1 MKLARSTPAA
11 PADGSPSEHIY
22 IGSDDARNP
31 STTARTVRERLVL
44 RNAVRRTGTTLTLY
58 AEGFVGVA
66 EESRGK
72 SRETFHLDL
81 QYLDPVPSLERVI
94 AGRWFYAT
102 LASGAVAALAAFLTR
117 FDLLATAAWITFGI
131 AVLGAVGTLLVGVYF
146 TYEKTTFCT
155 IHGRAPVLTLLANVG
170 AVKKF
175 RAFVPVLSAAIEEAA
190 EQIGD
195 DTSAYLRAEMREHYR
210 LRGDRVLSQQTAPRA
225 RAASSRSSTSSCN
238 GKAGGPSS
246 L

>member
-11 PADGSPSEHIY
+11 PNAADGSPSEHIY
-22 IGSDDARNP
+22 IGSDEARNP
-31 STTARTVRERLVL
+31 ATTARTVRGRVVL
-44 RNAVRRTGTTLTLY
+44 RNAVRRTDTTLTLY
-58 AEGFVGVA
+58 AEGFVGVREA
-66 EESRGK
+66 SAGK
-72 SRETFHLDL
+72 ARDTFHLDL

-94 AGRWFYAT
+94 AARWFYAT
-102 LASGAVAALAAFLTR
+102 LGSGAVAALTAFLTR
-117 FDLLATAAWITFGI
+117 FEVLETAAWI
-131 AVLGAVGTLLVGVYF
+131 ALGVAALAALGTLLVGVYF

-170 AVKKF
+170 AIKRF

-210 LRGDRVLSQQTAPRA
+210 LRGDHVLTQAVCA
-225 RAASSRSSTSSCN
+225 DST
-238 GKAGGPSS
+238 GRILAQFDVE

>member
-1 MKLARSTPAA
+1 MKLARSTPTA
-11 PADGSPSEHIY
+11 PTAADGSPSEHIY
-22 IGSDDARNP
+22 IGSDEARNP
-31 STTARTVRERLVL
+31 STTARTVRKQVVL
-44 RNAVRRTGTTLTLY
+44 RNTLRRAGTTLTLY
-58 AEGFVGVA
+58 TEGFVGVA
-66 EESRGK
+66 EQHGRKSRG
-72 SRETFHLDL
+72 TFHLDL

-102 LASGAVAALAAFLTR
+102 LGSGALAALAAFLTR
-117 FDLLATAAWITFGI
+117 FELLETAAWIASGV
-131 AVLGAVGTLLVGVYF
+131 AALAALGTLLAGVYF
-146 TYEKTTFCT
+146 SYEKTTFCT

-190 EQIGD
+190 EQIAH

-210 LRGDRVLSQQTAPRA
+210 LRGDRVLTQQVCAD
-225 RAASSRSSTSSCN
+225 ST
-238 GKAGGPSS
+238 GRILAQFDVE

>member
-11 PADGSPSEHIY
+11 LAAPSVADDSPSEHIY
-22 IGSDDARNP
+22 IGSDEARNP
-31 STTARTVRERLVL
+31 KTTARTVREQVVL
-44 RNAVRRTGTTLTLY
+44 RNAVRRAGTTLTLY

-66 EESRGK
+66 EESGGK
-72 SRETFHLDL
+72 TRDTFHLDL

-94 AGRWFYAT
+94 AGRWFYSA
-102 LASGAVAALAAFLTR
+102 LGSGAVAALAAFLTR
-117 FDLLATAAWITFGI
+117 FEVVQTAAWITFGI
-131 AVLGAVGTLLVGVYF
+131 AAFAALGTLLVGVYF
-146 TYEKTTFCT
+146 SYEKTTFWT

-170 AVKKF
+170 AVKRF

-190 EQIGD
+190 EQIGH

-210 LRGDRVLSQQTAPRA
+210 LRGDQVLTQAVCA
-225 RAASSRSSTSSCN
+225 EST
-238 GKAGGPSS
+238 GRILAQFDVE

>member
-11 PADGSPSEHIY
+11 LSAPSIADAPPSEHIY
-22 IGSDDARNP
+22 IGSDEARNP
-31 STTARTVRERLVL
+31 KTTARTVRERVVL
-44 RNAVRRTGTTLTLY
+44 RNGVRRASTMLTLY

-72 SRETFHLDL
+72 ARETFHLDL

-94 AGRWFYAT
+94 ASRWFYAA
-102 LASGAVAALAAFLTR
+102 LGCGAVAALAAFLAR
-117 FDLLATAAWITFGI
+117 FELLQTAAWITFGI
-131 AVLGAVGTLLVGVYF
+131 AALAALGTLLVGVYF
-146 TYEKTTFCT
+146 SYEKTTFCT

-190 EQIGD
+190 EQMGA

-210 LRGDRVLSQQTAPRA
+210 LRGDRVLSQQACA
-225 RAASSRSSTSSCN
+225 ESTSRIL
-238 GKAGGPSS
+238 AQFDVE

>member
-11 PADGSPSEHIY
+11 QAATSIVDGSPSEHIY
-22 IGSDDARNP
+22 IGSDEARNP
-31 STTARTVRERLVL
+31 STTARTVRERVVL
-44 RNAVRRTGTTLTLY
+44 RNPLRRTSTTLTLY

-66 EESRGK
+66 EESGGK
-72 SRETFHLDL
+72 PRDTFHLDL

-102 LASGAVAALAAFLTR
+102 LGSGAVAALAAFLTR
-117 FDLLATAAWITFGI
+117 FEPLQTAAWVTLGI
-131 AVLGAVGTLLVGVYF
+131 AALAALGTLLVGVYF
-146 TYEKTTFCT
+146 SYEKTTFST

-190 EQIGD
+190 EQIGH

-210 LRGDRVLSQQTAPRA
+210 LRGDRVLTQEICAD
-225 RAASSRSSTSSCN
+225 ST
-238 GKAGGPSS
+238 GRILAQFDVE

>member
-1 MKLARSTPAA
+1 MKLARKTPAA
-11 PADGSPSEHIY
+11 LAAPSVVADFPSEHIY
-22 IGSDDARNP
+22 IGSDEARNP
-31 STTARTVRERLVL
+31 KATARTVREHVVL
-44 RNAVRRTGTTLTLY
+44 RNTMRRADTTLTLY
-58 AEGFVGVA
+58 SEGFVGVA
-66 EESRGK
+66 EKAGGK
-72 SRETFHLDL
+72 TRDLFHLDL

-102 LASGAVAALAAFLTR
+102 LGSSAIAAIAAFLIRFELLETAGWITFGVAALAA
-117 FDLLATAAWITFGI
+117 
-131 AVLGAVGTLLVGVYF
+131 LGALLVGVYF
-146 TYEKTTFCT
+146 SYEKTTFCT

-190 EQIGD
+190 EQIAL

-210 LRGDRVLSQQTAPRA
+210 LRGDRVLSQQTCAE
-225 RAASSRSSTSSCN
+225 ST
-238 GKAGGPSS
+238 GRILAQFDVE

>member
-1 MKLARSTPAA
+1 MTLARSTPAA
-11 PADGSPSEHIY
+11 PAASSIPDSSPSEHIY
-22 IGSDDARNP
+22 IGSDEARNP
-31 STTARTVRERLVL
+31 KTTARTVREQVVL
-44 RNAVRRTGTTLTLY
+44 RNAVRRAGTTLTLY
-58 AEGFVGVA
+58 TEGFVGVA
-66 EESRGK
+66 EEYGGK
-72 SRETFHLDL
+72 VRDTFHLDL

-102 LASGAVAALAAFLTR
+102 LGSGAVAALAAFLTR
-117 FDLLATAAWITFGI
+117 FELLGTAAWIAFGV
-131 AVLGAVGTLLVGVYF
+131 AVLAALGTLLVGVYF

-170 AVKKF
+170 ALKKF

-190 EQIGD
+190 EQIAH

-210 LRGDRVLSQQTAPRA
+210 LRGDQVLTQ
-225 RAASSRSSTSSCN
+225 AACAEST
-238 GKAGGPSS
+238 GRILAQFDVE

>member
-11 PADGSPSEHIY
+11 PAKPAAPSVADGSPSEHIY
-22 IGSDDARNP
+22 IGSDEARNP
-31 STTARTVRERLVL
+31 STTARTVREQVVL
-44 RNAVRRTGTTLTLY
+44 RNAVRRAGMTLTLY
-58 AEGFVGVA
+58 TEGFVRVA
-66 EESRGK
+66 EEARGK
-72 SRETFHLDL
+72 VRDTFHLDL

-94 AGRWFYAT
+94 ASRWFYAA
-102 LASGAVAALAAFLTR
+102 LGSAAAAALAAFLTR
-117 FDLLATAAWITFGI
+117 FELLETAAWIAFGI
-131 AVLGAVGTLLVGVYF
+131 AAVAALGTLSVGVYF

-190 EQIGD
+190 EQIGH

-210 LRGDRVLSQQTAPRA
+210 LRGDHVLTQAVCA
-225 RAASSRSSTSSCN
+225 EST
-238 GKAGGPSS
+238 GRILAQFDVE

>member
-11 PADGSPSEHIY
+11 PSVADGSPSEHIY
-22 IGSDDARNP
+22 IGSDEARNP
-31 STTARTVRERLVL
+31 KTTARTVRERVVL
-44 RNAVRRTGTTLTLY
+44 RNAVRRASTTLTLY

-66 EESRGK
+66 EESGGK
-72 SRETFHLDL
+72 ARDTYHLDL

-102 LASGAVAALAAFLTR
+102 LGNGVVAALAAFLTR
-117 FDLLATAAWITFGI
+117 FELLQTAAWITFGI
-131 AVLGAVGTLLVGVYF
+131 AALAALATLSVGVYF
-146 TYEKTTFCT
+146 SYEKTTFST

-210 LRGDRVLSQQTAPRA
+210 LRGDRVLTQGVCAE
-225 RAASSRSSTSSCN
+225 ST
-238 GKAGGPSS
+238 GRILAQFDVE

>member
-11 PADGSPSEHIY
+11 LAAPSVADDSPSEHIY
-22 IGSDDARNP
+22 IGSDEARNP
-31 STTARTVRERLVL
+31 SAARTVREHFVL
-44 RNAVRRTGTTLTLY
+44 RNAVRRAGTTLTLY

-66 EESRGK
+66 EACGGK
-72 SRETFHLDL
+72 TRDTFHLDL

-94 AGRWFYAT
+94 ASRWFYAA
-102 LASGAVAALAAFLTR
+102 LGSGAVAALAALLTR
-117 FDLLATAAWITFGI
+117 FEPLHAAAWITFGL
-131 AVLGAVGTLLVGVYF
+131 AALAALGTLLAGVYF
-146 TYEKTTFCT
+146 SYEKTTFCT

-190 EQIGD
+190 EQIGL

-210 LRGDRVLSQQTAPRA
+210 LRGDRVLTQ
-225 RAASSRSSTSSCN
+225 AACAEST
-238 GKAGGPSS
+238 GRILAQFDVE

>member
-11 PADGSPSEHIY
+11 LAAPSVADSPSEHIY
-22 IGSDDARNP
+22 IGSDEAQNP
-31 STTARTVRERLVL
+31 AAAARTVREQVVL
-44 RNAVRRTGTTLTLY
+44 LNAMRRAGTTLTLY
-58 AEGFVGVA
+58 TEGFVGVA
-66 EESRGK
+66 EKAGGK
-72 SRETFHLDL
+72 TRDPFHLDL

-94 AGRWFYAT
+94 ARRWFYAT
-102 LASGAVAALAAFLTR
+102 LGSSAVATISAFLTR
-117 FDLLATAAWITFGI
+117 FELLQTAAWITFGV
-131 AVLGAVGTLLVGVYF
+131 AALAALGTLLVGVYF
-146 TYEKTTFCT
+146 SYEKTTFCT

-190 EQIGD
+190 EQIAL

-210 LRGDRVLSQQTAPRA
+210 LRGDRVLTQ
-225 RAASSRSSTSSCN
+225 AACAEST
-238 GKAGGPSS
+238 GRILAQFDVE